1 MGVFGFSTQRR
12 LGKKGVRKVAQTA
25 CLKEGGVEMEK
36 RGSGEGAGRP
46 GGRAEVGFGVANGAI
61 EAGLGPSRKRKVF
74 SL

>member
-1 MGVFGFSTQRR
+1 
-12 LGKKGVRKVAQTA
+12 
-25 CLKEGGVEMEK
+25 VEMEK